1 MVAILFPTIGFGAG
15 VGLQLL
21 VLPEEARRVGRCV
34 SSLDALVTGLS
45 GLHAKTKKVDGI
57 FCQDSNY
64 RAPDL
69 VT

>member
-1 MVAILFPTIGFGAG
+1 MPNALRAKGELFA
-15 VGLQLL
+15 
-21 VLPEEARRVGRCV
+21 LPEEARRVARCV